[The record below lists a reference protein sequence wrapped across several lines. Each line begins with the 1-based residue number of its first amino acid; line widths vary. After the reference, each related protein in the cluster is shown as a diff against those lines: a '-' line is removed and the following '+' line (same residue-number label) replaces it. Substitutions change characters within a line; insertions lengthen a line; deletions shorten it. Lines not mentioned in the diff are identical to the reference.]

1 MQNVLKVADE
11 SVTIQTA
18 TYAVY
23 ALCRHPKAL
32 EPLRDELESS
42 EYSTFVETA
51 QGLPL
56 LDSFIKESA
65 RMSPADSS
73 KFLR

>member
-1 MQNVLKVADE
+1 MK
-11 SVTIQTA
+11 TI

-23 ALCRHPKAL
+23 DLCLHPEYIEA
-32 EPLRDELESS
+32 LRDEIESS
-42 EYSTFVETA
+42 EYIEFSNTA

-65 RMSPADSS
+65 RLTPVEAS
-73 KFLR
+73 KSQIQSVTRHG